1 MGNKIDWLKE
11 RKSYLGG
18 TDIAAILGLNRY
30 RSAVDVYFEKTSDE
44 VEDVSNR
51 FTHWGTLLEEVI
63 ANEYARV
70 KGVNIEEASGPIYH
84 PEYPFLAANIDRWVT
99 NKEYVLECKTANI
112 YKEKEW
118 GEEGTD
124 QIPDAYLCQVAYYSA
139 ITGVP
144 KVDIAVLIGGNDFR
158 IYSYTKNEE
167 FEDKIIK
174 IACNFWNNNVLAK
187 SPPEASN
194 LHDIS
199 VLYNRSNGKGIKA
212 DTVVLD
218 KVNSLKELKI
228 KEKALTE
235 EIQRLNL
242 DIQGYMKDNELLV
255 DSENNI
261 IASWKNTQPR
271 HIFNVEALKREFEDI
286 YLRYVKASKPSRPF
300 IIK

>member
-70 KGVNIEEASGPIYH
+70 KEVNIEETSGPIYH
-84 PEYPFLAANIDRWVT
+84 PEYSFLAANIDRWVA
-99 NKEYVLECKTANI
+99 NKEYVLECKTANT

-124 QIPDAYLCQVAYYSA
+124 RIPDAYLCQVAYYSA

-187 SPPEASN
+187 SPPEPIS
-194 LHDIS
+194 LTDMS

-212 DTVVLD
+212 DTLVLD

-242 DIQGYMKDNELLV
+242 DIQGYMKDNEFLV
-255 DSENNI
+255 DSESNI
-261 IASWKNTQPR
+261 IVSWKNTQPR